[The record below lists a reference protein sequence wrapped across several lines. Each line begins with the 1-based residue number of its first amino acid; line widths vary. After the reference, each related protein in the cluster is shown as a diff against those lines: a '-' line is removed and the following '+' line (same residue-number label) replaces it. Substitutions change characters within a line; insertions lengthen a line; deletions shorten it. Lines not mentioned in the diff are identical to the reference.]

1 MVKSRGIRTEP
12 AQPISKTHVDYATD
26 FIKPCKP
33 LSEEE
38 ILDISTPRQFTYN
51 EPFDN
56 DSDDQYAYFY
66 DFVKRGRVPI
76 DTPEE
81 RMCDEEYRSYA
92 VMIETIIKNYQSEQ
106 PQEPLQ
112 PDDQVYIEAY
122 IRSPFQQDLFAY
134 FTNTACTEALTKAA
148 KRECK
153 RKLTFLDRQ
162 LLGIVKRRDRPRI
175 VQFDEEGLSAEQIAH
190 QFNLAYKAEEISG
203 FLELHRKYRKK
214 LTSLKGE
221 AKGPKITPE
230 IEALVIK
237 IAGDPDLAQ
246 FTLAEIDSVIEKK
259 TGVKIGSFA
268 VSNILKDNGYA
279 KKKPTFSVP
288 ESDCT
293 AHKNARIKVVK
304 TLVGFLLE
312 NRDIVSIDETQCQAG
327 FTRTAVW
334 GKKGMRCVL
343 PAGRKGK
350 PVHILAAVWKH
361 GLLGYMVRDERIRSN
376 GHIYFL
382 DRLYEELKGID
393 PEHYKTRFVILM
405 DNAGAHKKKDVKEFV
420 EASGIPVVCN
430 GPMTP
435 HIQPIEYIFSMF
447 KRELKRSNDSG
458 RDRLRL
464 LVGIYNAFYTVY
476 KMKAEVYNTFQ
487 HTFKFYKPILRFEN
501 ISSGSS
507 QQMATNKVL
516 KSYLQLMQKQSES
529 VDPVDLTG

>member
-1 MVKSRGIRTEP
+1 MVKVRAIRADP
-12 AQPISKTHVDYATD
+12 ALPTSKTHVDYATD
-26 FIKPCKP
+26 FIKPYKP

-38 ILDISTPRQFTYN
+38 ILDISTPRQFTFV
-51 EPFDN
+51 EPQEPEADEQF
-56 DSDDQYAYFY
+56 AYFY
-66 DFVKRGRVPI
+66 DFVKRGRVPV

-81 RMCDEEYRSYA
+81 RMPEEEFKSYA
-92 VMIETIIKNYQSEQ
+92 GMIETIIKNYQSDQ

-122 IRSPFQQDLFAY
+122 IKSPYQQDIFNY

-148 KRECK
+148 KRECR

-162 LLGIVKRRDRPRI
+162 LLGIVKRRDRSRI
-175 VQFDEEGLSAEQIAH
+175 TKLYQEGLSPEQIAH
-190 QFNLAYKAEEISG
+190 QFNLAYKAEEIAS
-203 FLELHRKYRKK
+203 FLELQRKYKKK
-214 LTSLKGE
+214 LTFLKGE

-230 IEALVIK
+230 IEALVLK
-237 IAGDPDLAQ
+237 IAEDPDLAQ

-259 TGVKIGSFA
+259 TGVKIGQFA
-268 VSNILKDNGYA
+268 VSNILRDNGYA
-279 KKKPTFSVP
+279 KKKPTFAVP
-288 ESDCT
+288 ESDCN
-293 AHKNARIKVVK
+293 AHKNARIKVVR

-327 FTRTAVW
+327 FMRTAVW
-334 GKKGMRCVL
+334 GKKGVRCVL
-343 PAGRKGK
+343 PVGRKGK

-361 GLLGYMVRDERIRSN
+361 GFLGYMVRDERIRSN

-382 DRLYEELKGID
+382 KKLFEELQLID
-393 PEHYKTRFVILM
+393 PTGYKNRFVILM
-405 DNAGAHKKKDVKEFV
+405 DNAGAHKKRDVKEFV
-420 EASGIPVVCN
+420 ESMGIPVVCN

-447 KRELKRSNDSG
+447 KRELRRSNDSG

-464 LVGIYNAFYTVY
+464 LVGIYNAFHAVY

-487 HTFKFYKPILRFEN
+487 HTFKFYKPILRYEN